1 MVLFAEILC
10 CLVVLRA
17 RNITILQMIVSL
29 STLQINVLFVHRHIE
44 GYWYMFLENF

>member
-1 MVLFAEILC
+1 MTLFAEILC

-17 RNITILQMIVSL
+17 NNITILLMLVSL
-29 STLQINVLFVHRHIE
+29 SPLQINVLFVHRHIE